1 VNFEYFIAKRIVSAK
16 EYKNSISSPIIKI
29 AILSI
34 VIGFVTMLISIASGV
49 GLQNKIYQKVSAF
62 NGDIIISNFDTNFSD
77 DSQNPISTIQGF
89 YPTFNSIEGI
99 QHIQATASKGGVI
112 RTVNKFEGVVV
123 KGVGKDY
130 DWNYFNEFLIDGSLP
145 DYSQLLTNKILISEY
160 TSNRLNLN
168 VGDKLNTFFFNSDNS
183 KLPRSRSFEVSG
195 VYNSGF
201 NEFDEK
207 FVIADI
213 RHIQRLNKWSENE
226 IGSYEVFVEE
236 FSQIDQIGNEVYN
249 EVGSFLDSQ
258 TIKERYFSIFKWLE
272 LFDFNIVLIIFI
284 MIVVAGINMIT
295 ALLVLILERTQM
307 IGIIKALGSSN
318 KSIRKIFI
326 YNAMYLV
333 GIGLFW
339 GNLIGIGLLLIQKYF
354 KLIKLDPAIYYVS
367 EAPVYLAIDYILLL
381 NIGTLIVCFSMLLI
395 PSYII
400 SKITPVRAIRFE

>member
-1 VNFEYFIAKRIVSAK
+1 MNFEYFIAKRIVSAK

-89 YPTFNSIEGI
+89 YPTFNSIQGI

-112 RTVNKFEGVVV
+112 RTANKFEGVVV

-160 TSNRLNLN
+160 TSNRLNLK
-168 VGDKLNTFFFNSDNS
+168 VGDKLNTFFFNSDNT

-195 VYNSGF
+195 IYNSGF

-272 LFDFNIVLIIFI
+272 LFDFNIILIIII

-381 NIGTLIVCFSMLLI
+381 NIGTLIVCFLMLLI

>member
-1 VNFEYFIAKRIVSAK
+1 MNFEYFIAKRIISAK

-34 VIGFVTMLISIASGV
+34 VIGFITMLISIASGV
-49 GLQNKIYQKVSAF
+49 GLQNKIYKKVSAF

-77 DSQNPISTIQGF
+77 DSQNPISIIQEF
-89 YPTFNSIEGI
+89 YPIFNSVQGI

-112 RTVNKFEGVVV
+112 RTPTEFEGVVV

-130 DWNYFNEFLIDGSLP
+130 DWSYFNEFLIDGSLP
-145 DYSQLLTNKILISEY
+145 DYNHILTNEILVSKYI
-160 TSNRLNLN
+160 SNRLNLK
-168 VGDKLNTFFFNSDNS
+168 VGDKLNTFFFNNDNS
-183 KLPRSRSFEVSG
+183 KLPRSRNFEVSG
-195 VYNSGF
+195 IYNSGF

-213 RHIQRLNKWSENE
+213 RHIQRLNKWSKNE
-226 IGSYEVFVEE
+226 IGSFEVFVEE

-272 LFDFNIVLIIFI
+272 LFDFNIVLIIVI
-284 MIVVAGINMIT
+284 MIIVASINMIT

-318 KSIRKIFI
+318 KSVRKIFI

-333 GIGLFW
+333 SIGLLW
-339 GNLIGIGLLLIQKYF
+339 GNVIGIGLLLIQKYF
-354 KLIKLDPAIYYVS
+354 KLIKLDPAIYYVT

-381 NIGTLIVCFSMLLI
+381 NIGTLIVCFSILLI

>member
-1 VNFEYFIAKRIVSAK
+1 MNFEYFIAKRIVSAK

-89 YPTFNSIEGI
+89 YPTFNSIKGI

-112 RTVNKFEGVVV
+112 RTANKFEGVVV

-145 DYSQLLTNKILISEY
+145 DYSQLLTNKILISEH
-160 TSNRLNLN
+160 TSNRLNLK

-195 VYNSGF
+195 IYNSGF

-226 IGSYEVFVEE
+226 IGSYEVFVEG

-272 LFDFNIVLIIFI
+272 LFDFNIILIIFI

-339 GNLIGIGLLLIQKYF
+339 GNVIGIGLLLIQKYF
-354 KLIKLDPAIYYVS
+354 KLIKLDPNIYYVN

-381 NIGTLIVCFSMLLI
+381 NVGTLIVCFSMLLI

>member
-1 VNFEYFIAKRIVSAK
+1 MNFEYFIAKRIVSAK

-89 YPTFNSIEGI
+89 YPTFSSIKGI

-112 RTVNKFEGVVV
+112 RTANKFEGVVV

-145 DYSQLLTNKILISEY
+145 DYSQLLTNKILISEH
-160 TSNRLNLN
+160 TSNRLNLK

-213 RHIQRLNKWSENE
+213 RHIQRLNKWYENE

-272 LFDFNIVLIIFI
+272 LFDFNIILIIFI
-284 MIVVAGINMIT
+284 MIVVA
-295 ALLVLILERTQM
+295 R
-307 IGIIKALGSSN
+307 
-318 KSIRKIFI
+318 RKRR
-326 YNAMYLV
+326 
-333 GIGLFW
+333 
-339 GNLIGIGLLLIQKYF
+339 
-354 KLIKLDPAIYYVS
+354 
-367 EAPVYLAIDYILLL
+367 
-381 NIGTLIVCFSMLLI
+381 C
-395 PSYII
+395 
-400 SKITPVRAIRFE
+400 

>member
-168 VGDKLNTFFFNSDNS
+168 VGDKLNTFFFNNDNS
-183 KLPRSRSFEVSG
+183 KLPRSRNFEVSG
-195 VYNSGF
+195 IYNSGF

-213 RHIQRLNKWSENE
+213 RHIQRLNKWSKNE
-226 IGSYEVFVEE
+226 IGSFEVFVEE

-339 GNLIGIGLLLIQKYF
+339 GNVIGIGLLLIQKYF
-354 KLIKLDPAIYYVS
+354 KLIKLDPTIYYVN

-381 NIGTLIVCFSMLLI
+381 NVGTLIVCFSMLLI

>member
-1 VNFEYFIAKRIVSAK
+1 MNFEYFIAKRIISAK

-34 VIGFVTMLISIASGV
+34 VIGFITMLISIASGV
-49 GLQNKIYQKVSAF
+49 GLQNKIYKKVSAF

-77 DSQNPISTIQGF
+77 DSQNPISIIQEF
-89 YPTFNSIEGI
+89 YPIFNSVQGI
-99 QHIQATASKGGVI
+99 KHIQATASKGGVI
-112 RTVNKFEGVVV
+112 RTPTEFEGVVV

-130 DWNYFNEFLIDGSLP
+130 DWSYFNEFLIDGSLP
-145 DYSQLLTNKILISEY
+145 DYNHILTNEILVSKYI
-160 TSNRLNLN
+160 SNRLNLK
-168 VGDKLNTFFFNSDNS
+168 VGDKLNTFFFNNDNS
-183 KLPRSRSFEVSG
+183 KLPRSRNFEVSG
-195 VYNSGF
+195 IYNSGF

-213 RHIQRLNKWSENE
+213 RHIQRLNKWSKNE
-226 IGSYEVFVEE
+226 IGSFEVFVEE

-272 LFDFNIVLIIFI
+272 LFDFNIVLIIVI
-284 MIVVAGINMIT
+284 MIIVAGINMIT

-318 KSIRKIFI
+318 KSVRKIFI

-333 GIGLFW
+333 SIGLLW
-339 GNLIGIGLLLIQKYF
+339 GNIIGIGLLLIQKYF
-354 KLIKLDPAIYYVS
+354 KLIKLDPAIYYVT
-367 EAPVYLAIDYILLL
+367 EAPVYIAIGYIFLL
-381 NIGTLIVCFSMLLI
+381 NIGTIIVCFSMLLI

>member
-1 VNFEYFIAKRIVSAK
+1 MNFEYFIAKRIVSAK

>member
-1 VNFEYFIAKRIVSAK
+1 MNFEYFIAKRIVSAK

-89 YPTFNSIEGI
+89 YPTFNSIKGI

-112 RTVNKFEGVVV
+112 RTPNKFEGVVV

-160 TSNRLNLN
+160 TSNRLNLK

-195 VYNSGF
+195 IYNSGF

-272 LFDFNIVLIIFI
+272 LFDFNIILIIFI

>member
-1 VNFEYFIAKRIVSAK
+1 MNFEYFIAKRIVSAK

-89 YPTFNSIEGI
+89 YPTFNSIKGI

-112 RTVNKFEGVVV
+112 RTANKFEGVVV

-160 TSNRLNLN
+160 TSNRLNLK

-272 LFDFNIVLIIFI
+272 LFDFNIILIIFI
-284 MIVVAGINMIT
+284 MIVVAVINMIT

-339 GNLIGIGLLLIQKYF
+339 GNVIGIGLLVIQKYF
-354 KLIKLDPAIYYVS
+354 KLIKLDPTIYYVT

-381 NIGTLIVCFSMLLI
+381 NVGTLIVCFSLLLI

>member
-1 VNFEYFIAKRIVSAK
+1 MNFEYFIAKRIVSAK

-89 YPTFNSIEGI
+89 YPTFNSIKGI

-112 RTVNKFEGVVV
+112 RTANKFEWVVV

-145 DYSQLLTNKILISEY
+145 DYSQLLTNKILISEH
-160 TSNRLNLN
+160 TSNRLNLK

-195 VYNSGF
+195 IYNSGF

-333 GIGLFW
+333 GIGLFL

-400 SKITPVRAIRFE
+400 SKITPVRAIRF

>member
-1 VNFEYFIAKRIVSAK
+1 MNFEYFIAKRIVSAK

-89 YPTFNSIEGI
+89 YPTFNSIKGI

-112 RTVNKFEGVVV
+112 RTPNKFEGVVV

-160 TSNRLNLN
+160 TSNRLNLK

-272 LFDFNIVLIIFI
+272 LFDFNIILIIFI

-318 KSIRKIFI
+318 KSVRKIFI

>member
-1 VNFEYFIAKRIVSAK
+1 MNFEYFIAKRIVSAK

-89 YPTFNSIEGI
+89 YPTFNSIKGI

-112 RTVNKFEGVVV
+112 RTPNKFEGVVV

-160 TSNRLNLN
+160 TSNRLNLK
-168 VGDKLNTFFFNSDNS
+168 VGDKLNTFFFNSDNT

-195 VYNSGF
+195 IYNSGF

-236 FSQIDQIGNEVYN
+236 FSKIDQIGNEVYN

-272 LFDFNIVLIIFI
+272 LFDFNIILIIFI

-354 KLIKLDPAIYYVS
+354 KLIKLDPAIYYVT
-367 EAPVYLAIDYILLL
+367 EAPVYIAIDYILLL
-381 NIGTLIVCFSMLLI
+381 NVGTLIVCFSMLLI

>member
-1 VNFEYFIAKRIVSAK
+1 MNFEYFIAKRIVSAK

-77 DSQNPISTIQGF
+77 DSQNPISTIQEF
-89 YPTFNSIEGI
+89 YPTFNSIKGI

-112 RTVNKFEGVVV
+112 RTANKFEGVVV

-160 TSNRLNLN
+160 TSNRLNLK
-168 VGDKLNTFFFNSDNS
+168 VGDKLNTFFFNSDNT

-195 VYNSGF
+195 IYNSGF

-236 FSQIDQIGNEVYN
+236 FLQIDQIGNEVYN

-272 LFDFNIVLIIFI
+272 LFDFNIILIIFI

-318 KSIRKIFI
+318 KSVRKIFI

-333 GIGLFW
+333 SIGLLW
-339 GNLIGIGLLLIQKYF
+339 GNIIGIGLLLIQKYF
-354 KLIKLDPAIYYVS
+354 KLIKLDPAIYYVT
-367 EAPVYLAIDYILLL
+367 EAPVYIAIGYIFLL
-381 NIGTLIVCFSMLLI
+381 NIGTIIVCFSMLLI

>member
-1 VNFEYFIAKRIVSAK
+1 MNFEYFIAKRIVSAK

-89 YPTFNSIEGI
+89 YPTFNSIKGI

-112 RTVNKFEGVVV
+112 RTANKFEGVVV

-145 DYSQLLTNKILISEY
+145 DYSQLLTNKILISEH
-160 TSNRLNLN
+160 TSNRLNLK

-195 VYNSGF
+195 IYNSGF

-236 FSQIDQIGNEVYN
+236 FLQIDQIGNEVYN

-272 LFDFNIVLIIFI
+272 LFDFNIILIIFI

-339 GNLIGIGLLLIQKYF
+339 GNVIGIGLLLIQKYF
-354 KLIKLDPAIYYVS
+354 KLIKLDPTIYYVN

-381 NIGTLIVCFSMLLI
+381 NVGTLIVCFSMLLI

>member
-1 VNFEYFIAKRIVSAK
+1 MNFEYFIAKRIVSAK

-89 YPTFNSIEGI
+89 YPTFNSIKGI

-112 RTVNKFEGVVV
+112 RTANKFEGVVV

-160 TSNRLNLN
+160 TSNRLNLK

-195 VYNSGF
+195 IYNSGF

-272 LFDFNIVLIIFI
+272 LFDFNIILIIFI

-318 KSIRKIFI
+318 KSVRKIFI
-326 YNAMYLV
+326 YNAMYVV

-367 EAPVYLAIDYILLL
+367 EAPVYIAIDYILLL